1 MLQHNYKVSKEKKR
15 MKLFKIL
22 CTSLLVLTISII
34 IPSNTL
40 FAEEENYQI
49 MPTGITKPFS
59 KSATIFTTYSD
70 GVNGYEVQFSVS
82 GTYYY
87 GVNGQGQPFAR
98 DVVVTSCTS
107 GRNDNHGPQDG
118 SHKVIVTGTTYDVSY
133 SGNSASIVVTSS
145 VKETING
152 RDIYINHQHVF
163 RLP

>member
-1 MLQHNYKVSKEKKR
+1 

-22 CTSLLVLTISII
+22 CTSLLVLTISMV
-34 IPSNTL
+34 IPAKTL

-49 MPTGITKPFS
+49 MPTGITRPFN
-59 KSATIFTTYSD
+59 KSETIFTTYSD
-70 GVNGYEVQFSVS
+70 GVSGYEVQFSVS

-152 RDIYINHQHVF
+152 TVKYVSHRYVF
-163 RLP
+163 YLPWLLEF

>member
-1 MLQHNYKVSKEKKR
+1 

-40 FAEEENYQI
+40 FAEEGNYQI

-59 KSATIFTTYSD
+59 KFETIFTTYSD
-70 GVNGYEVQFSVS
+70 GVNGYQVQFSVS

-87 GVNGQGQPFAR
+87 GVNGQGQRFAR
-98 DVVVTSCTS
+98 DVNVTSCTS
-107 GRNDNHGPQDG
+107 GVNDNHGPQDG
-118 SHKVIVTGTTYDVSY
+118 SHNARVVHTANYVSY
-133 SGNSASIVVTSS
+133 SGNSASIVVTSR

-152 RDIYINHQHVF
+152 TVKYVSHRYVF
-163 RLP
+163 YLPWLLEF

>member
-1 MLQHNYKVSKEKKR
+1 

-22 CTSLLVLTISII
+22 CTSLLVLTISMV
-34 IPSNTL
+34 IPAKTL

-59 KSATIFTTYSD
+59 KSATIFTAYSD
-70 GVNGYEVQFSVS
+70 GVNGYEMQFSVS

-107 GRNDNHGPQDG
+107 GANDNHGPQGG
-118 SHKVIVTGTTYDVSY
+118 SHDAIVVHTTHDVSY
-133 SGNSASIVVTSS
+133 SGNSVSIVVTSS

-152 RDIYINHQHVF
+152 RDIYVDHQHVF

>member
-1 MLQHNYKVSKEKKR
+1 

-22 CTSLLVLTISII
+22 CTSLLVFTISMV

-40 FAEEENYQI
+40 FAEEGNYQI

-59 KSATIFTTYSD
+59 KSETIFTTYSD

-87 GVNGQGQPFAR
+87 GVNGQGQRFAR
-98 DVVVTSCTS
+98 DVNVTSCTS
-107 GRNDNHGPQDG
+107 GVNDNHGPQD
-118 SHKVIVTGTTYDVSY
+118 SSYNAIVAGTTYDVSY
-133 SGNSASIVVTSS
+133 SGNSVSIVVTSS

-152 RDIYINHQHVF
+152 TVKYVSHRYVF
-163 RLP
+163 YLP

>member
-1 MLQHNYKVSKEKKR
+1 
-15 MKLFKIL
+15 MKLFKFL
-22 CTSLLVLTISII
+22 CTSLLILTFLMV

-59 KSATIFTTYSD
+59 KSETIFTTYSD

-98 DVVVTSCTS
+98 DVNVTSCTS
-107 GRNDNHGPQDG
+107 GANDNHGPQGG
-118 SHKVIVTGTTYDVSY
+118 SHDAIVVHTTYDVSY
-133 SGNSASIVVTSS
+133 SGNSVSIVVTSS

-152 RDIYINHQHVF
+152 RDIYVDHQHVF
-163 RLP
+163 RLPWLLEF

>member
-1 MLQHNYKVSKEKKR
+1 

-22 CTSLLVLTISII
+22 CTSLLVLTFSMV

-40 FAEEENYQI
+40 FAEEGNYQI

-59 KSATIFTTYSD
+59 KSDTIFTTYSD
-70 GVNGYEVQFSVS
+70 GVNGYQVQFSVS

-87 GVNGQGQPFAR
+87 GVNGQGQRFAR
-98 DVVVTSCTS
+98 DVNVTSCTS
-107 GRNDNHGPQDG
+107 GVNDNHGPQDG
-118 SHKVIVTGTTYDVSY
+118 SHNARVVHTANYVSY

>member
-1 MLQHNYKVSKEKKR
+1 MV
-15 MKLFKIL
+15 
-22 CTSLLVLTISII
+22 

-59 KSATIFTTYSD
+59 KSETIFTTYSD

-87 GVNGQGQPFAR
+87 GVNGQGQRFAR
-98 DVVVTSCTS
+98 DVNVTSCTS

-133 SGNSASIVVTSS
+133 SGNSASIVVTSR

-152 RDIYINHQHVF
+152 TVKYVSHRYVF
-163 RLP
+163 YLP